1 MKMNDE
7 TSLTY
12 YSLDNVDWDMALPAI
27 KLTAVMPTLDIFFFN
42 HLCYRIIS
50 ASLIL
55 TLGFHV
61 YQPSLIKSGLIMMF
75 TQIPP

>member
-27 KLTAVMPTLDIFFFN
+27 KLTAVMPTLDIIFF
-42 HLCYRIIS
+42 LPICV
-50 ASLIL
+50 
-55 TLGFHV
+55 T
-61 YQPSLIKSGLIMMF
+61 GLSV
-75 TQIPP
+75 PP

>member
-27 KLTAVMPTLDIFFFN
+27 ELKVMPTLDIIFFT

-50 ASLIL
+50 ASLVL

>member
-27 KLTAVMPTLDIFFFN
+27 ELKAVMRTLDIIFFPICVTGLSVPPWSSLLVFMSIN
-42 HLCYRIIS
+42 HPL
-50 ASLIL
+50 
-55 TLGFHV
+55 
-61 YQPSLIKSGLIMMF
+61 
-75 TQIPP
+75 

>member
-27 KLTAVMPTLDIFFFN
+27 ELKAVKPTLDIILFLPICVTGLSVLPWSSLLVYMSIN
-42 HLCYRIIS
+42 HPL
-50 ASLIL
+50 
-55 TLGFHV
+55 
-61 YQPSLIKSGLIMMF
+61 
-75 TQIPP
+75 

>member
-27 KLTAVMPTLDIFFFN
+27 KLTAMMPTLDIIFF
-42 HLCYRIIS
+42 
-50 ASLIL
+50 L
-55 TLGFHV
+55 TICV
-61 YQPSLIKSGLIMMF
+61 TGLSV
-75 TQIPP
+75 PP